1 MTTRAPKTRTAPV
14 PAEDDGILRITTT
27 PAPPVKEIE
36 EARRVLFVIDDD
48 EFTVPKVIDERLVY
62 LALESMRNDGAL
74 FSGQRLVELLLG
86 KHRYRKLLEYY
97 EDQTI
102 SQENFDAIVTTV
114 SKLFFDHM
122 NTDDAAAGKAS
133 SAS

>member
-27 PAPPVKEIE
+27 PAPPTAEIE

-62 LALESMRNDGAL
+62 LALESMRNDGPL
-74 FSGQRLVELLLG
+74 FGSQRMVELLLG
-86 KHRYRKLLEYY
+86 KTRYRKLLEYY
-97 EDQTI
+97 EAQTI
-102 SQENFDAIVTTV
+102 SQENFDAIVSTV

-122 NTDDAAAGKAS
+122 NNDDSAAGKAQ